1 MWFNISIKQK
11 QYLVKLFDFL
21 SASLRVYS
29 LEWAN
34 KHKYIAGF
42 FLQQMDNIIIYTIYM
57 SNAI

>member
-1 MWFNISIKQK
+1 M
-11 QYLVKLFDFL
+11 FDFL

-42 FLQQMDNIIIYTIYM
+42 LQQMDNIIIYTIYM